1 MINIE
6 PGTITIIIIVLF
18 FLFLAMG
25 MPVFGALGI
34 SSVIGIYLLLGPRG
48 LGAVPGVIY
57 DRLNSFTLV
66 AVPLFILMGE
76 IIFVTDIGSDI
87 FTAASLWLNRLTGGL
102 AMASVVSAAIF
113 GALCGVSI
121 AGAATIGSF
130 AIPEMLKRGYSKSMA
145 IGPVTAAGALAL
157 LIPPSLA
164 FILYGEVADESVGKL
179 FIGGIVPGITL
190 AFMMIIYIGIVCKMN
205 PKLAPKLTD
214 VVTWKMRFTSLA
226 RVWPSLVLIF
236 LVLGGIYFG
245 VCTPTEAAAVG
256 CVGSFLINLHR
267 RTLNWTVIQG
277 IFMKTILTS
286 GMILFIFTSALLFG
300 YVLTL
305 LEAPQNLIMILEK
318 AHLSHWMTLT
328 FAMGV
333 LILMGMFMDI
343 VSVILISTPLLLP
356 IILNLGYN
364 SLWYGIIVGITCE
377 MAVITPPIGLN
388 LYIIKG
394 VSPDYISLSDIIA
407 GAIPFVFVE
416 LACLIIFI
424 VFPELCLWLPGKM
437 G

>member
-1 MINIE
+1 MD
-6 PGTITIIIIVLF
+6 PGTITIIIILLF
-18 FLFLAMG
+18 FVFLAMG

-76 IIFVTDIGSDI
+76 IIFVTDIGSGL
-87 FTAASLWLNRLTGGL
+87 FKAASLWLNRLRGGL
-102 AMASVVSAAIF
+102 AMASVVSCAVF

-130 AIPEMLKRGYSKSMA
+130 AIPEMLKRGYHKSMA
-145 IGPVTAAGALAL
+145 TGPVTAAGALSL

-179 FIGGIVPGITL
+179 FIGGIVPGLTL
-190 AFMMIIYIGIVCKMN
+190 ALMMIIYIGIVCTMR

-214 VVTWKMRFTSLA
+214 VVTWEMRFRSLIG
-226 RVWPSLVLIF
+226 VWPSLVLIF

-245 VCTPTEAAAVG
+245 ICTPTEAAAVG
-256 CVGSFLINLHR
+256 CVGSIFITLHR
-267 RTLNWTVIQG
+267 KTLNWKVLRG
-277 IFMKTILTS
+277 IFTKTMLTS
-286 GMILFIFTSALLFG
+286 GMILFIFSSALLFG

-305 LEAPQNLIMILEK
+305 LEAPQQLIMILER
-318 AHLSHWMTLT
+318 ANLSHWMVLT
-328 FAMGV
+328 CAMAL

-364 SLWYGIIVGITCE
+364 ALWYGIIVGITCE

-394 VSPDYISLSDIIA
+394 VSPDYISIGDIIA
-407 GAIPFVFVE
+407 SALPFVFVE
-416 LACLIIFI
+416 LVCLVIFI
-424 VFPELCLWLPGKM
+424 MFPELCLWLPGKM

>member
-1 MINIE
+1 MD

-18 FLFLAMG
+18 FVFLAMG

-145 IGPVTAAGALAL
+145 TGPVTAAGALAL

-190 AFMMIIYIGIVCKMN
+190 AFMMIIYIGIVCKLN

-214 VVTWKMRFTSLA
+214 VVTWKMRFRSLV
-226 RVWPSLVLIF
+226 RIWPSLVLIF

-328 FAMGV
+328 FAIGV

-377 MAVITPPIGLN
+377 MAVITPPVGLN

-394 VSPDYISLSDIIA
+394 VSPDYISLNDIIA
-407 GAIPFVFVE
+407 GALPFVFVE

-424 VFPELCLWLPGKM
+424 AFPELCLWLPGKM